1 MKIIEIIQQ
10 LEQLA
15 PPSYQESYDNAG
27 LLTGNMQW
35 DCTGI
40 ICTLDATEAVILEAI
55 ATGCNLVVAH
65 HPIIFSGIKKLTG
78 KNYVERTV
86 ITAIK
91 NDIAIYAIHTNLDN
105 VIEGVNSRIADKIG
119 LTNRKTLVEKQN
131 NLCKLVVFAPVDAT
145 EKIRSAIF
153 EAGGGTI
160 SNYSECSFTSNG
172 TGTFRAGENTNP
184 YVGEKGKQHEESE
197 SRIEIIFPVYLQHK
211 LVKAMVKVHP
221 YEEVAYDI
229 YPLGN
234 NLKDVG
240 SGLIGVLSEPCDETE
255 LLNLLKSKFHLQV
268 IRHTPLTG
276 KRVKNIAVCG
286 GAGSFLTKQAIAAGA
301 DVYITGDVK
310 YHEFFDA
317 EGKLLLADIGHWE
330 SEQFTIDLLFD
341 FLVGNFP
348 TFAVQKSKVI
358 TNPVTYFV

>member
-27 LLTGNMQW
+27 LLTGNLQW

-40 ICTLDATEAVILEAI
+40 VCTLDATEAVILEAT

-78 KNYVERTV
+78 KSYVEKTI

-105 VIEGVNSRIADKIG
+105 VLPGVNSRIADQIG
-119 LTNRKTLVEKQN
+119 LINRKTLVEKQI
-131 NLCKLVVFAPVDAT
+131 NLCKLVVFAPVDAS
-145 EKIRSAIF
+145 EKIKSAIF
-153 EAGGGTI
+153 EAGGGVI
-160 SNYSECSFTSNG
+160 SNYSDCSFTSNG
-172 TGTFRAGENTNP
+172 TGTFKAGDNTNP
-184 YVGEKGKQHEESE
+184 YVGEKGKRHEENE
-197 SRIEIIFPVYLQHK
+197 SRIEVIFPAYLQHT
-211 LVKAMVKVHP
+211 LVKAVLNVHP
-221 YEEVAYDI
+221 YEEVAYDV
-229 YPLGN
+229 YPLSN
-234 NLKDVG
+234 TLKDVG
-240 SGLIGVLSEPCDETE
+240 SGLIGELSEPCEEKE
-255 LLNLLKSKFHLQV
+255 LLKLLKLNFHLQV

-276 KRVKNIAVCG
+276 KMVKTIAVCG

-301 DVYITGDVK
+301 DVFITGDIK

-317 EGKLLLADIGHWE
+317 ENKLLLADIGHWE
-330 SEQFTIDLLFD
+330 SEQFTIDLLVD
-341 FLVGNFP
+341 FLVANFP

-358 TNPVTYFV
+358 TNPVNYFI